1 MPDTP
6 YRHLLDHFS
15 DAFFVTDTQGRIL
28 DVNTQAYRE
37 MGYSLAELMA
47 LTVADFALDYTQ
59 EELLALWQKMEP
71 GEHTVATNTHQRKDG
86 SCFPVEVHITCQ
98 LVDGEKRFFTISH
111 DITERV
117 RRDQEIQL
125 LNAALEQQV
134 EKSTQQWR
142 HSTHLLDAVMR
153 GTSDIVFVKDRQG
166 RYVFANP
173 AAEAITQMP
182 PGGLIGKTDAEI
194 LGGHNNFADDDA
206 AVYRSSTP
214 VVSES
219 HALIEG
225 RRLSF
230 QSIKSQYRNEH
241 GEVIGLLG
249 ISRDTTQMRESENQ
263 LRQSYDSLR
272 RAERLSRIGSWT
284 LDLASGEIEASEMM
298 YEMNGLDPQGPKLT
312 QDNIAHMMPP
322 QDYAKVAAAIAQCA
336 QTGQP
341 YRLDVTHY
349 TPDGGQFPASI
360 LGQADYDSSGRIV
373 SLSGTLQDLSEREQ
387 ARQRLEALADNL
399 PSGAIYRVEG
409 TATTLRMSYISAGI
423 EKLIGVSAQ
432 AIMADN
438 AAYIKTIHPAD
449 LAMYRQQQ
457 REALERLSL
466 FDCSFRIIRP
476 DGSLRWLRCRSAPSR
491 QEAGTIWDGI
501 MLDITREREAELALQ
516 KAKEMAEAAERA
528 KSEFLATMSHEIRTP
543 MNTVIG
549 MTRLIQQTPLLPKQR
564 NYLEKVELSANALLS
579 VINDILDFS
588 KIEAGMLTLENVE
601 FALDDVL
608 ETVSAV
614 TTLRAEEKGIEVVYS
629 VAPDV
634 PRQLS
639 GDPLRL
645 SQVLN
650 NLVSNAIK
658 FTHLGEV
665 VISIQTTETAGNRP
679 VVPGKI
685 GLEITVKDT
694 GIGMSPAQMSQ
705 LFRPFSQADSQT
717 TRRYGGSGLGLAIC
731 QRLVGQMG
739 GELKVES
746 SPGLGSTF
754 YFSVQLHPAQLQQ
767 APKPARYHGTPV
779 DRVLIV
785 DDNASA
791 RDILAEM
798 VRGFGMRADTVDSG
812 EQALSDLQLASRVG
826 TPYGLVL
833 MDWRMPGMDGLEVAR
848 RIREEEHLSATP
860 AVLMVTAYGRDEVM
874 RKAEELHLQGLLI
887 KPVTQSVLFNAIL
900 EALQSQGG
908 GLSRRA
914 LPDTPGQPQALHTNP
929 IQLYPHLHGKNVLVV
944 DDNALNREVAADF
957 LSLVGVQVSL
967 ATNGAEALSMLEH
980 HHYDAVLMDVHMPQ
994 MDGLDA
1000 TRALRQ
1006 LPHLQQLPVIA
1017 LTAQA
1022 RVEDR
1027 SAIEEAG
1034 MNAHLTKPI
1043 DERKLYETLSE
1054 WIAGPG
1060 NDADTPD
1067 APESEF
1073 LRDEAR
1079 VAATPGI
1086 NHAKMLQRFH
1096 GNAERVERVLAGFYR
1111 DFADAPQTLV
1121 LHVQQSSWE
1130 PLSMLAHSLKGA
1142 LGYLDATALV
1152 QAAETIESQAR
1163 EWTQA
1168 PPPAA
1173 QPQRLLHAETS
1184 EFAAQLQTLLQG
1196 LATRQHPP
1204 APPSAALDAAPA
1216 ASPPAAT
1223 SLRQDL
1229 KHLKRLVADGDYAAV
1244 SELERMLL
1252 ASPTA
1257 RWTPLL
1263 QQILQHVEDLD
1274 GEAALAAIER
1284 LEQILP

>member
-15 DAFFVTDTQGRIL
+15 DAFFVTDVQGRIL
-28 DVNTQAYRE
+28 DVNAQAYRE
-37 MGYSLAELMA
+37 MGYSMAELMA
-47 LTVADFALDYTQ
+47 MNVADFALDASAS
-59 EELLALWQKMEP
+59 ELQARWQKMEP
-71 GEHTVATNTHQRKDG
+71 GARKVVTNTHQRKDG

-98 LVDGEKRFFTISH
+98 LVDGEKRFFTIAH

-125 LNAALEQQV
+125 LHAALEQQV

-142 HSTHLLDAVMR
+142 QSTDLLDAVMR

-173 AAEAITQMP
+173 AAEAIAQVP

-194 LGGHNNFADDDA
+194 LGGRNNFAEDDA
-206 AVYRSSTP
+206 AVYRTTTP
-214 VVSES
+214 LVSES

-225 RRLSF
+225 RKLSF

-249 ISRDTTQMRESENQ
+249 ISRDMTQMRESESQ
-263 LRQSYDSLR
+263 LRKSYDSLR

-312 QDNIAHMMPP
+312 QDNIAQMMPP
-322 QDYAKVAAAIAQCA
+322 QDYAKVMAAIAQCA

-360 LGQADYDSSGRIV
+360 LGQADYDGSGRIV

-399 PSGAIYRVEG
+399 PSGAIYRVE
-409 TATTLRMSYISAGI
+409 ATSASLRMSYISAGI

-438 AAYIKTIHPAD
+438 AAYTRTIHPAD

-476 DGSLRWLRCRSAPSR
+476 DGGLRWLRCRSAPSR
-491 QEAGTIWDGI
+491 QESGTVWDGI

-665 VISIQTTETAGNRP
+665 VISIRTTAAAGNRP
-679 VVPGKI
+679 LAPGKI
-685 GLEITVKDT
+685 GLEVTVKDT
-694 GIGMSPAQMSQ
+694 GIGMSAAQMSQ

-754 YFSVQLHPAQLQQ
+754 YFSVQLQTAQAQQ

-874 RKAEELHLQGLLI
+874 RKAEALRLQGLLI

-908 GLSRRA
+908 GVSRRA
-914 LPDTPGQPQALHTNP
+914 LSEPAAHPQSLHADLS
-929 IQLYPHLHGKNVLVV
+929 QLYPDLRGKNVLVV

-980 HHYDAVLMDVHMPQ
+980 HRYDAVLMDVHMPQ

-1043 DERKLYETLSE
+1043 DERKLYETLTE

-1060 NDADTPD
+1060 SQGGDLD

-1079 VAATPGI
+1079 FVAPSGL
-1086 NHAKMLQRFH
+1086 NHAKMLQRFQ

-1111 DFADAPQTLV
+1111 DFADAPHTLV
-1121 LHVQQSSWE
+1121 LHAQQSAWQ

-1142 LGYLDATALV
+1142 LGYLDAAALV
-1152 QAAETIESQAR
+1152 QAAESIENQAR
-1163 EWTQA
+1163 EQAQQPPSSA
-1168 PPPAA
+1168 PPDP
-1173 QPQRLLHAETS
+1173 RLHAETT

-1196 LATRQHPP
+1196 LATRHSPASAP
-1204 APPSAALDAAPA
+1204 APASEEAPA
-1216 ASPPAAT
+1216 PHPAPAT
-1223 SLRQDL
+1223 TLRQDL
-1229 KHLKRLVADGDYAAV
+1229 QHLKRLVADGDYAAV
-1244 SELERMLL
+1244 SELERMLG
-1252 ASPTA
+1252 ASPAA

-1274 GEAALAAIER
+1274 ADAALAAIER

>member
-15 DAFFVTDTQGRIL
+15 DAFFVTDAQGRIL

-47 LTVADFALDYTQ
+47 MTVADFALDYSL
-59 EELLALWQKMEP
+59 EDLLALWKKMEP

-98 LVDGEKRFFTISH
+98 LVDGHKRFFTIAH

-117 RRDQEIQL
+117 RRDQEIQQL
-125 LNAALEQQV
+125 HAALEQQV
-134 EKSTQQWR
+134 EKSTKQWR

-153 GTSDIVFVKDRQG
+153 GTSDIVFVKDLQG

-173 AAEAITQMP
+173 AAEAIAQVP
-182 PGGLIGKTDAEI
+182 PGGLTGKTDAEI
-194 LGGHNNFADDDA
+194 LGGRNNFAEDDA
-206 AVYRSSTP
+206 AVLHSTAP

-219 HALIEG
+219 HALIDG

-249 ISRDTTQMRESENQ
+249 ISRDMTQMRESENQ

-284 LDLASGEIEASEMM
+284 LDIASGQIEASDMM
-298 YEMNGLDPQGPKLT
+298 YEMNGCNPLGPKLT
-312 QDNIAHMMPP
+312 QRDIEHMMPP
-322 QDYAKVAAAIAQCA
+322 HDYAKVAAAIAQCA

-341 YRLDVTHY
+341 YRLDIIHY

-360 LGQADYDSSGRIV
+360 LGQADYDSSGQIIG
-373 SLSGTLQDLSEREQ
+373 LSGTVQDLSEREQ

-409 TATTLRMSYISAGI
+409 TGNSLRMSYISAGI
-423 EKLIGVSAQ
+423 EKLIGISAQ
-432 AIMADN
+432 AIMANN
-438 AAYIKTIHPAD
+438 AAYTKTIHPAD
-449 LAMYRQQQ
+449 LAMYRQMQ

-476 DGSLRWLRCRSAPSR
+476 DGSLRWLRCRSAPSG
-491 QEAGTIWDGI
+491 QESVTVWDGI

-516 KAKEMAEAAERA
+516 AAKEIAEAAERA

-634 PRQLS
+634 PRLLS

-665 VISIQTTETAGNRP
+665 VIAINTMAPANSRTLAA
-679 VVPGKI
+679 GKI
-685 GLEITVKDT
+685 ALEVSVKDT
-694 GIGMSPAQMSQ
+694 GIGLSTVQINQ

-717 TRRYGGSGLGLAIC
+717 TRRYGGSGLGLAIS

-739 GELKVES
+739 GELKVDS
-746 SPGLGSTF
+746 TPGLGSTF
-754 YFSVQLHPAQLQQ
+754 YFSVHLHTAQPQHT
-767 APKPARYHGTPV
+767 PKPVRYHGTPV

-798 VRGFGMRADTVDSG
+798 VRGFGMRADTVESG

-848 RIREEEHLSATP
+848 RIREEEHLSSTP

-874 RKAEELHLQGLLI
+874 RKAEALRLQGLLI

-900 EALQSQGG
+900 EALQSQGHG
-908 GLSRRA
+908 IARRSRTEA
-914 LPDTPGQPQALHTNP
+914 SADTLVPHASP
-929 IQLYPHLHGKNVLVV
+929 IQLYPNLLGRSVLVV

-967 ATNGAEALSMLEH
+967 ATNGAEALSMLEQSRF
-980 HHYDAVLMDVHMPQ
+980 DAVLMDVHMPQ

-1000 TRALRQ
+1000 TRALRLQ
-1006 LPHLQQLPVIA
+1006 PHLQQLPVIA

-1027 SAIEEAG
+1027 TAIEEAG

-1054 WIAGPG
+1054 WIISPHA
-1060 NDADTPD
+1060 DA
-1067 APESEF
+1067 
-1073 LRDEAR
+1073 
-1079 VAATPGI
+1079 AATNPVASDPLQESDRRMAVAPGI
-1086 NHAKMLQRFH
+1086 NHARMRERFH
-1096 GNAERVERVLAGFYR
+1096 GNTERMERVLAGFHR
-1111 DFADAPQTLV
+1111 DFSDAPQALMM
-1121 LHVQQSSWE
+1121 HAQQSAWQ
-1130 PLSMLAHSLKGA
+1130 PLSMLAHTLKGA
-1142 LGYLDATALV
+1142 LGYLEANTLV
-1152 QAAETIESQAR
+1152 QAAETIENQAR
-1163 EWTQA
+1163 AWTQSPA
-1168 PPPAA
+1168 PAG
-1173 QPQRLLHAETS
+1173 QPHSRLQAETT

-1196 LATRQHPP
+1196 LAMRQS
-1204 APPSAALDAAPA
+1204 PSAPVDLEPDTSPEPA
-1216 ASPPAAT
+1216 T
-1223 SLRQDL
+1223 RLRRSLVQ
-1229 KHLKRLVADGDYAAV
+1229 LKRLVADGDYAAV
-1244 SELERMLL
+1244 AELEHMLSSIP
-1252 ASPTA
+1252 AA

-1274 GEAALAAIER
+1274 SDAALAAIDR